1 MTNYI
6 QVVTTTENE
15 ADAMRIAQT
24 LVEQRLAACVQVS
37 GPVTSTYRWQGKTE
51 TASEWRCVA
60 KSQATL
66 YDRIEEAIRREHP
79 YDVPE
84 ILATPIAAGSESYL
98 RWMDEQLKRTE

>member
-15 ADAMRIAQT
+15 ADAMRIART

-37 GPVTSTYRWQGKTE
+37 GPVTSTYRWQGKIE
-51 TASEWRCVA
+51 TAAEWRCAA
-60 KSQATL
+60 KSRAEL
-66 YDRIEEAIRREHP
+66 YDRVEEAIRREHP

-84 ILATPIAAGSESYL
+84 ILATPIIAGSESYL
-98 RWMDEQLKRTE
+98 GWMDEELKRTE